1 MLKSELC
8 VFFFFF
14 FFFFSK
20 GVFKRYKFKRM
31 KKGHE
36 ELFMQ
41 ERVIFSFRIYKSVG

>member
-1 MLKSELC
+1 MC
-8 VFFFFF
+8 FFFVFFI
-14 FFFFSK
+14 
-20 GVFKRYKFKRM
+20 GIFKRWKLHRM